1 LLSPTHAELFGMK
14 KNAKIAV
21 IASLFLLVWLVTEM
35 FLDLTGL
42 WRLPALLRW
51 LRAAHLGKVVLL

>member
-1 LLSPTHAELFGMK
+1 MK